1 MVPFHAGGEE
11 RRVVTKEFVYDGAE
25 LYVNIQTSARGCAY
39 FTLKSGN
46 EVYTSVEVFGNSTNK
61 RVRFEDDE
69 AIKLLCGKPVTLEI
83 RMLDCD
89 IYSMKF
95 E

>member
-1 MVPFHAGGEE
+1 
-11 RRVVTKEFVYDGAE
+11 
-25 LYVNIQTSARGCAY
+25 
-39 FTLKSGN
+39 
-46 EVYTSVEVFGNSTNK
+46 VEVFGNSTNK

-69 AIKLLCGKPVTLEI
+69 AVKRLCGKPVTLEI